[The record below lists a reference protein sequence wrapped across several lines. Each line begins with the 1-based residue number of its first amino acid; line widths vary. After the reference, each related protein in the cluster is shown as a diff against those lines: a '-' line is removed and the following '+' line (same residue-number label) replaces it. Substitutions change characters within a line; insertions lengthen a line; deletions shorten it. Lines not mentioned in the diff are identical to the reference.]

1 MDFLNTVIQF
11 FTDNYLYSIAGF
23 LVGFIVGM
31 TGVGGGSLMTPIL
44 VLFFDVKVAVAV
56 GTDLLYAAITKSGG
70 VFVHHKNGNIQW
82 KILKLLF
89 IGSIPASLISIS
101 IIKKLD
107 NAGVN
112 YDNLIMTTLSVA
124 LILTGSFLIFRKKLQ
139 KLSTN
144 ENFNFIK
151 TLHRKYCNH
160 TTIFAGALI
169 GTLVTISSV
178 GAGVIGA
185 AFLFFLYPKYKAI
198 KIVATDIAHAIPIT
212 AIAGLGHA
220 HIGTVDYFLLG
231 SLIVGSLP
239 GIYMGSHFGTFL
251 PDKIMRPILA
261 CMLLAIGIR
270 LAF

>member
-1 MDFLNTVIQF
+1 MDFS
-11 FTDNYLYSIAGF
+11 FTIIGF
-23 LVGFIVGM
+23 VVGFIIGM

-44 VLFFDVKVAVAV
+44 VLGFGIKPAIAV

-70 VFVHHKNGNIQW
+70 VLVHHKHGNIQW

-89 IGSIPASLISIS
+89 MGSIPAALCSIF

-107 NAGVN
+107 DAGVN

-124 LILTGSFLIFRKKLQ
+124 LILTGLFLISRHQLR

-144 ENFNFIK
+144 ENYASIK
-151 TLHRKYCNH
+151 ILHRKFRKPI
-160 TTIFAGALI
+160 TIFAGALI
-169 GTLVTISSV
+169 GALVTISSV

-198 KIVATDIAHAIPIT
+198 KIVATDLAHAIPIT

-220 HIGTVDYFLLG
+220 HIGTVDFILLG
-231 SLIVGSLP
+231 SLIIGSLP
-239 GIYMGSHFGTFL
+239 GIYLGSHFGTFL
-251 PDKIMRPILA
+251 PDKVMRPILA
-261 CMLLAIGIR
+261 CMLLAIGVR